1 MGQHVHIAGGIV
13 PVGKDEGCLVAGQ
26 AGHVAAG
33 HLTGAAFH
41 VEQLVVLHKVDELRR
56 FGAQLVVHGA
66 GGIHACL
73 IARDGLGVAVLEDD
87 GQVGKGGVGDTGAL
101 GAHGHH
107 LLQLGHNVPCHLIP
121 EGLNFGLTVAD
132 AVHAHIGKFA
142 VILIAQHLGLLIQV
156 LDDLGVQCVQLV
168 PVGVK
173 VTGLGFVGGAAHGGV
188 QILLVGAQLGDGQ
201 LLAVQLHQCAAVD
214 LLVLADQRV
223 ELLLQLHG
231 AVVHAQHGVL
241 HTGYAGG
248 AEVLGKGIHIGVC
261 QKRPADLHTG
271 VGHSGAVGIKKVLLG
286 FPVGIAGVAGVVDVG
301 QLGGGGVVRKGA
313 ALLVVHLNEGVAVLR
328 IGGLGGQLFAPCQQ
342 GVDVWA
348 GIGHFAE
355 FHGKFPFRGSFPFG
369 ILCSSYH
376 VLRQKKRGRQTGK
389 SLTFIQHCQK

>member
-1 MGQHVHIAGGIV
+1 M
-13 PVGKDEGCLVAGQ
+13 
-26 AGHVAAG
+26 
-33 HLTGAAFH
+33 
-41 VEQLVVLHKVDELRR
+41 
-56 FGAQLVVHGA
+56 VHGA

-87 GQVGKGGVGDTGAL
+87 GQVGKGGVGDAGAL

-121 EGLNFGLTVAD
+121 EGLNFGLSVAD
-132 AVHAHIGKFA
+132 AVHAHIGKLA
-142 VILIAQHLGLLIQV
+142 VILVAQHLGLLIQV

-201 LLAVQLHQCAAVD
+201 LLAVQLHQRTAVD

-261 QKRPADLHTG
+261 QKCPADLHTG
-271 VGHSGAVGIKKVLLG
+271 VGHGGAVGIKKVLLSL
-286 FPVGIAGVAGVVDVG
+286 PVGIAGVTGVVDVG

-328 IGGLGGQLFAPCQQ
+328 IGGLGGQLLAPCQQ
-342 GVDVWA
+342 GVDVRA

-376 VLRQKKRGRQTGK
+376 VLRQKKRGRQASK
-389 SLTFIQHCQK
+389 SPTFIQHCQK